1 MITEKQ
7 KKQIEKEKEVADLF
21 FSCPFP
27 EPFLQFY
34 DTDSEKLLD
43 MKKDVLTQLIN
54 GVPYNEIPNF
64 FDILELYPGNDVLW
78 D

>member
-1 MITEKQ
+1 MTERQ
-7 KKQIEKEKEVADLF
+7 KKKIEVDSLLA
-21 FSCPFP
+21 SCPFP

-34 DTDSEKLLD
+34 DADSEKLLD
-43 MKKDVLTQLIN
+43 MKKEVITKLFA

-64 FDILELYPGNDVLW
+64 YDILELYPDDETKW